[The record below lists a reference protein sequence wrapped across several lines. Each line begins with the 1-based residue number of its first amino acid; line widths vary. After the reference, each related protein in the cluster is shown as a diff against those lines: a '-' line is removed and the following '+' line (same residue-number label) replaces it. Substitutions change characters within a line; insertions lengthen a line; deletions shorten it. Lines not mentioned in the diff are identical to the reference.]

1 MPPSL
6 PYLTI
11 SPRGSHV
18 VAGENSSVALT
29 VRFKANGKSL
39 HSEIEISQSCLAPG
53 YPKKRGIDGGG
64 GGAQQDAPYFTSA
77 GTKHRCCNTRLLDKY
92 IKDI

>member
-6 PYLTI
+6 SYLTI

-29 VRFKANGKSL
+29 VCFKANGKSL
-39 HSEIEISQSCLAPG
+39 HSEIEISRSCLAPG
-53 YPKKRGIDGGG
+53 YPKKRGIDVGV
-64 GGAQQDAPYFTSA
+64 GAAGHSRMLHTSPSA
-77 GTKHRCCNTRLLDKY
+77 GTNVGAVTQGS
-92 IKDI
+92 

>member
-18 VAGENSSVALT
+18 VARENSSVTLT

-53 YPKKRGIDGGG
+53 YPKKRGIDGGVHSRMLHS
-64 GGAQQDAPYFTSA
+64 PSA
-77 GTKHRCCNTRLLDKY
+77 GTNIGAVTQGS
-92 IKDI
+92 

>member
-64 GGAQQDAPYFTSA
+64 GGAQQDTPYFTFCWHK
-77 GTKHRCCNTRLLDKY
+77 T
-92 IKDI
+92 